1 MKITALSNHKPGI
14 PLTRLVATSLSLAH
28 ASTLIFKVDIV
39 LFLML
44 NDVKGA
50 VIVRFVDI
58 DGIINSHCLNILF
71 RK

>member
-1 MKITALSNHKPGI
+1 MSPPGGKNESNIIFMWK
-14 PLTRLVATSLSLAH
+14 SLP
-28 ASTLIFKVDIV
+28 TVDIV

>member
-1 MKITALSNHKPGI
+1 
-14 PLTRLVATSLSLAH
+14 
-28 ASTLIFKVDIV
+28 
-39 LFLML
+39 ML